1 MSPAMHMQVGICI
14 IYIYK
19 QNAIMNIAGMCC
31 ICALITWLRKIA
43 YTVSVRN
50 NKFVIFLNVWDK
62 KHAGCQK
69 QNESFVKA
77 SNRRFLQC

>member
-1 MSPAMHMQVGICI
+1 
-14 IYIYK
+14 
-19 QNAIMNIAGMCC
+19 MNIAGMCC
-31 ICALITWLRKIA
+31 ICALITLKIA

-50 NKFVIFLNVWDK
+50 NIFVIFLNVWDK

-77 SNRRFLQC
+77 SNRRFFTFQFSVKDY

>member
-1 MSPAMHMQVGICI
+1 MI
-14 IYIYK
+14 
-19 QNAIMNIAGMCC
+19 IAGMCC

-43 YTVSVRN
+43 YTVSVKN

-69 QNESFVKA
+69 QNESLSRLQTDVFSP
-77 SNRRFLQC
+77 SNSVLKITEINFYDSLDQN